1 VIARLSSTASTRVTE
16 GSHLDLA
23 DVKRDPRRFGKLHVR
38 LESGGSRRWR
48 AWQLALPAGATLCMT
63 LWGITGASFWR
74 DEAATLSAVRRPMPA
89 LWRMLEHTDV
99 VHGLYYLIMWPLVRV
114 LGFGELGARLPS
126 AIAMSV
132 AAAGTAAIGRR
143 LLSPRAGVAAGLTFA
158 VLPVTSRYGQEARS
172 YAMVLALAVLASYLL
187 VRVVEADAD
196 GAGLR
201 RWLAA
206 YAAVL
211 AVMGWAN
218 MISLL
223 IIPAHALTLVWS
235 ARSASAQPD
244 GGLPVAGTA
253 LAQWRRHAAGWLIAV
268 AAAAAMVLP
277 LVALAW
283 PQRHGTERFLMLTT
297 ISSLASVP
305 RALTGSWPVL
315 VPVLA
320 LGLAGIAVGGPA
332 RTALRRWSV
341 PWLLLP
347 PFLLLGTGL
356 ATPVYDPRY
365 IRFCVPALALLAG
378 SGLDAVAAR
387 ASAWRGNRTR
397 AEAAGQPPVPL
408 RAERADSRAVRAVI
422 AGLAVIALLSLPAQL
437 AYRGPDGHDDD
448 IRQVAQILAGH
459 EHSGDAV
466 VYFWPWWRQISAAY
480 PAAFRHLRDISLA
493 SSPAQDGN
501 FTGTQLPVGQIRA
514 RLATVRRV
522 WLVEFDRFQPY
533 PALTVSAWK
542 AARQWHASDFVLTL
556 YLHR

>member
-1 VIARLSSTASTRVTE
+1 MMECLDMATGSEVGSAAPRSLEAAARS
-16 GSHLDLA
+16 
-23 DVKRDPRRFGKLHVR
+23 
-38 LESGGSRRWR
+38 ESGWPRRWR
-48 AWQLALPAGATLCMT
+48 AWQLALPAGATLGMT

-74 DEAATLSAVRRPMPA
+74 DEAATLSVVRRPVPV

-143 LLSPRAGVAAGLTFA
+143 LLSPRAGLAAGLTFA
-158 VLPVTSRYGQEARS
+158 ILPVTSRYGQEARS

-187 VRVVEADAD
+187 VRVI
-196 GAGLR
+196 GAAAEGAAHR

-211 AVMGWAN
+211 ALMGWAN
-218 MISLL
+218 LISLL
-223 IIPAHALTLVWS
+223 IVPAHALTLVWS
-235 ARSASAQPD
+235 ARSAPSASARLA
-244 GGLPVAGTA
+244 GGLPRAGA
-253 LAQWRRHAAGWLIAV
+253 LAQWRRRAAGWLIAV
-268 AAAAAMVLP
+268 AAAGALVFP

-283 PQRHGTERFLMLTT
+283 GQRHGTQRFLTMTT
-297 ISSLASVP
+297 FSSVGSVP
-305 RALTGSWPVL
+305 RGLTGSWLVL
-315 VPVLA
+315 IAVLA
-320 LGLAGIAVGGPA
+320 LGLAVAAVGGLI
-332 RTALRRWSV
+332 RTALTRLCV

-365 IRFCVPALALLAG
+365 ILFCIPALALLAG
-378 SGLDAVAAR
+378 GGLDAVAVR
-387 ASAWRGNRTR
+387 AAAWLGTR
-397 AEAAGQPPVPL
+397 ARTTTAGQPPVPL
-408 RAERADSRAVRAVI
+408 RRARADAHAVSAVI
-422 AGLAVIALLSLPAQL
+422 AGLAVIALLGLPAQL
-437 AYRGPDGHDDD
+437 AYRAPDGHGDD

-459 EHSGDAV
+459 EHNGDAV
-466 VYFWPWWRQISAAY
+466 LYFWPWWRQISAAY
-480 PAAFRHLRDISLA
+480 PAAFSHLSDISLA
-493 SSPAQDGN
+493 RSPAQDGN
-501 FTGTQLPVGQIRA
+501 FTGTQLPDTQIRG

-522 WLVEFDRFQPY
+522 WLVEFQRFEPDL
-533 PALTVSAWK
+533 ALAASAWK